1 MPDIIPGATVVN
13 LLRDVRQ
20 EWMSKPEQL
29 QARNDIVGTSDHR
42 RRTMASR
49 WRAMLKA
56 KYGGALW
63 CQVLISTGTIPP
75 RMLELANLQLAQL
88 TLQQK
93 QPRAPASSR
102 GPASAASAGAP
113 TGSQHVVS
121 GQKRQ
126 RQHAKKLGKA
136 VHEEEERRSS
146 YGSYAYWTSDAQ
158 FLKLKSDAENAMTR
172 ALGASR
178 ASGHHFTL
186 DGQNYGAPDS
196 SNFAILLAEFC
207 MELNLDVRTGKPTTR
222 NR

>member
-1 MPDIIPGATVVN
+1 MPDIIPEATVVN

-42 RRTMASR
+42 RRTMTSR

-75 RMLELANLQLAQL
+75 RMLELANSQLAQL

-113 TGSQHVVS
+113 IGSQHVVS
-121 GQKRQ
+121 VAKRQ
-126 RQHAKKLGKA
+126 RQHANKLNRVVREELRGGARTTTTANTLIGRVMRILPNFSQTPSGRPRGPPMLA
-136 VHEEEERRSS
+136 VPAATPTSWTARLTARPRPATLQSCWPTS
-146 YGSYAYWTSDAQ
+146 AGS
-158 FLKLKSDAENAMTR
+158 
-172 ALGASR
+172 
-178 ASGHHFTL
+178 
-186 DGQNYGAPDS
+186 
-196 SNFAILLAEFC
+196 
-207 MELNLDVRTGKPTTR
+207 
-222 NR
+222 